1 VEDRTQLS
9 LEAVEA
15 EQALE
20 LPTRELLSLVNAN
33 LALPINAALSA
44 NILSDGAAALSS
56 AQQNAP
62 INQGMV
68 GSNPLLGGH

>member
-1 VEDRTQLS
+1 MEDRTQLS
-9 LEAVEA
+9 LDAVEA

-20 LPTRELLSLVNAN
+20 LPNRELLSLVNAN

-44 NILSDGAAALSS
+44 NILSDGAVALSS

-68 GSNPLLGGH
+68 GTNPLLGGH

>member
-1 VEDRTQLS
+1 VVDRTQLS

-20 LPTRELLSLVNAN
+20 LPNRELLSLVNAN

-44 NILSDGAAALSS
+44 NVLSDGAAALSS

-68 GSNPLLGGH
+68 GTNPLLGGH

>member
-1 VEDRTQLS
+1 MEDRTQLS

-20 LPTRELLSLVNAN
+20 LPNRELLSLVNAN

-44 NILSDGAAALSS
+44 NVLSDGAAALSS

-68 GSNPLLGGH
+68 GTNPLLGGH

>member
-15 EQALE
+15 EHALE

-33 LALPINAALSA
+33 LALPVNAALSA
-44 NILSDGAAALSS
+44 NVLSDGAAALSN

-62 INQGMV
+62 VNQGQL
-68 GSNPLLGGH
+68 GSPLFGTH

>member
-20 LPTRELLSLVNAN
+20 LPNRELLSLVNAN

-68 GSNPLLGGH
+68 GTNPLLGGH

>member
-1 VEDRTQLS
+1 MEDRTQLS
-9 LEAVEA
+9 LDAVEA

-44 NILSDGAAALSS
+44 NILSDGAAALSN

>member
-1 VEDRTQLS
+1 MEDRTQLS

>member
-9 LEAVEA
+9 LDAVET

-44 NILSDGAAALSS
+44 NVLSDGAAALSS

-68 GSNPLLGGH
+68 GTNPLLGGH

>member
-20 LPTRELLSLVNAN
+20 LPNRELLSLVNAN

>member
-1 VEDRTQLS
+1 MEDRTQLS
-9 LEAVEA
+9 LAAVEA

-20 LPTRELLSLVNAN
+20 SPNRELLSLVNAN

-44 NILSDGAAALSS
+44 NVLSDGAAALSS

-68 GSNPLLGGH
+68 GTNPLLGGH

>member
-1 VEDRTQLS
+1 MDLWRT
-9 LEAVEA
+9 EA

-20 LPTRELLSLVNAN
+20 LPNRELLSLVNAN

-68 GSNPLLGGH
+68 GTNPLLGGH

>member
-1 VEDRTQLS
+1 MEDRTQLS
-9 LEAVEA
+9 LAAVEA

-20 LPTRELLSLVNAN
+20 LPNRELLSLVNAN

-44 NILSDGAAALSS
+44 NVLSDGAAALSS

-68 GSNPLLGGH
+68 GTNPLLGGH

>member
-1 VEDRTQLS
+1 MEDRTQLS

-44 NILSDGAAALSS
+44 NILSDGAAALSN

>member
-9 LEAVEA
+9 LDAVEA

-44 NILSDGAAALSS
+44 NVLSDGAAALSS

-68 GSNPLLGGH
+68 GTNPLLGGH

>member
-68 GSNPLLGGH
+68 GTNPLLGGH

>member
-1 VEDRTQLS
+1 MVDRTQLS

-20 LPTRELLSLVNAN
+20 LPNRELLSLVNAN

-44 NILSDGAAALSS
+44 NVLSDGAAALSS

-68 GSNPLLGGH
+68 GTNPLLGGH

>member
-1 VEDRTQLS
+1 MEDRTQLS

-15 EQALE
+15 EQVLE

-44 NILSDGAAALSS
+44 IILSDGAAALSS

-68 GSNPLLGGH
+68 GTNPLLGGH

>member
-1 VEDRTQLS
+1 MEDRTQLR

-20 LPTRELLSLVNAN
+20 LPNRELLSLVNAN

-44 NILSDGAAALSS
+44 NVLSDGAAALSS

-68 GSNPLLGGH
+68 GTNPLLGGH

>member
-20 LPTRELLSLVNAN
+20 LPNRELLSLVNAN

-44 NILSDGAAALSS
+44 NVLSDGAAALSS

-68 GSNPLLGGH
+68 GTNPLLGGH

>member
-1 VEDRTQLS
+1 MEDRTQLG

-15 EQALE
+15 EHALE
-20 LPTRELLSLVNAN
+20 LPNRELLSLVNAN
-33 LALPINAALSA
+33 LALPINAALSG

-62 INQGMV
+62 IDQGQL
-68 GSNPLLGGH
+68 GAPLFGTQ

>member
-1 VEDRTQLS
+1 MEDRTQLS

-68 GSNPLLGGH
+68 GTNPLLGGH

>member
-1 VEDRTQLS
+1 MEDRTQLS
-9 LEAVEA
+9 LDAVET

-44 NILSDGAAALSS
+44 NILSDGAAALSN

>member
-1 VEDRTQLS
+1 MEDRTQLS

-20 LPTRELLSLVNAN
+20 LPNRELLSLVNAN

-68 GSNPLLGGH
+68 GTNPLLGGH